1 MPYLLNFVYAILIAV
16 AFPYLLYCRVRQG
29 KYRDGWRQ
37 KLWGDVPRRRN
48 RKVPCLWLHAV
59 SVGEVNLLGPLI
71 ARWEKAHPDW
81 EIVISTTTQTGFA
94 LAQKRYA
101 PRPVFYAPLDFTWS
115 TETALTIIKPTLLV
129 MAELELWPNWIAA
142 AQRNGARVA
151 VINGR
156 LSEKSFGGYRR
167 LARWIGS
174 TIASL
179 DLVAVQNEEYAERF
193 LALGAIDK
201 RVHVTGSIK
210 FDGAQTDRNNATT
223 HKLAALAGI
232 KSDDV
237 VFLAGSTQAPE
248 ESLAVDV
255 FRQLAPQ
262 HPHLRLLIT
271 PRHPERFDEV
281 AKVLDR
287 SGVRWER
294 RSSLESKLHD
304 PGARILLI
312 DVVGELGAWWGR
324 SDIAF
329 VGGSLGRRG
338 GQNMIEPAAYGSA
351 VCFGPNTWNFK
362 DVVQLLLAT
371 GAAHVVHDGR
381 ELQTFVERCL
391 REPAFREDLG
401 QRAKQLVLAQQG
413 AADRTLVL
421 LQGLAAAELT
431 RTLPTPA
438 AIKAQQVRRQAG

>member
-1 MPYLLNFVYAILIAV
+1 
-16 AFPYLLYCRVRQG
+16 
-29 KYRDGWRQ
+29 
-37 KLWGDVPRRRN
+37 
-48 RKVPCLWLHAV
+48 
-59 SVGEVNLLGPLI
+59 VGEVNLLGPLI
-71 ARWEKAHPDW
+71 ARWEQAHPEW

-101 PRPVFYAPLDFTWS
+101 PRTVFYAPLDFTWS
-115 TETALTIIKPTLLV
+115 TATAMKIIRPTLLV

-142 AQRNGARVA
+142 ARREGARVA

-156 LSEKSFGGYRR
+156 LSEKSFRGYRR
-167 LARWIGS
+167 IARWLQG
-174 TIASL
+174 TVASL

-193 LALGAIDK
+193 QALGAPPQ

-210 FDGAQTDRNNATT
+210 FDGAQTDRNNPITR
-223 HKLAALAGI
+223 KLTALAGI
-232 KSDDV
+232 KDTDV

-248 ESLAVDV
+248 EALAIEV
-255 FRQLAPQ
+255 FRQLSPQ
-262 HPHLRLLIT
+262 YPNLRLLIT

-281 AKVLDR
+281 GKLLDR

-294 RSSLESKLHD
+294 RSTLDAKLHD

-338 GQNMIEPAAYGSA
+338 GQNMIEPAAYGAA

-362 DVVQLLLAT
+362 DVVQLLLAAD
-371 GAAHVVHDGR
+371 AARVVRDGR
-381 ELQTFVERCL
+381 ELQAFVERCL
-391 REPAFREDLG
+391 REPDFAAALG
-401 QRAKQLVLAQQG
+401 QRAQQLVLSQQG
-413 AADRTLVL
+413 ASDRTLVL
-421 LQGLAAAELT
+421 LQGLAAKELT
-431 RTLPTPA
+431 RTIPTPA
-438 AIKAQQVRRQAG
+438 SLRQVRSRRQAG

>member
-1 MPYLLNFVYAILIAV
+1 MPYLLNLAYLLLIAA
-16 AFPYLLYCRVRQG
+16 AFPYLLYCRLRQG

-37 KLWGDVPRRRN
+37 KMWGDVPRRRN

-71 ARWEKAHPDW
+71 ARWEQAHPDW

-101 PRPVFYAPLDFTWS
+101 PRTVFYAPLDFTWS
-115 TETALTIIKPTLLV
+115 TAAAMHIIRPTLLV

-142 AQRNGARVA
+142 AQREGARVA

-156 LSEKSFGGYRR
+156 LSEKSFRGYQRIAGWLR
-167 LARWIGS
+167 G
-174 TIASL
+174 TIESL
-179 DLVAVQNEEYAERF
+179 DLVAVQNEEYAARF
-193 LALGAIDK
+193 LALGANSK

-210 FDGAQTDRNNATT
+210 FDGAQTDRNNPTT
-223 HKLAALAGI
+223 KKLAALAGI
-232 KSDDV
+232 KESDV

-248 ESLAVDV
+248 EALAIEA
-255 FRQLAPQ
+255 FRQLSPQ
-262 HPHLRLLIT
+262 YPDLRLLIT

-281 AKVLDR
+281 AKLLDR

-294 RSSLESKLHD
+294 RSTLDSKRHD

-362 DVVQLLLAT
+362 DVVQLLLSSA
-371 GAAHVVHDGR
+371 AAHVVKDCR

-391 REPAFREDLG
+391 REPEFADELG
-401 QRAKQLVLAQQG
+401 QRAKELVLAQQG
-413 AADRTLVL
+413 AADRTLLL

-431 RTLPTPA
+431 RTIPTPA
-438 AIKAQQVRRQAG
+438 AMKQQRSRRQAG

>member
-1 MPYLLNFVYAILIAV
+1 MPYLFNLAYLLLIAA
-16 AFPYLLYCRVRQG
+16 AFPYLLYCRLRQG

-71 ARWEKAHPDW
+71 ARWEQAHPDW

-101 PRPVFYAPLDFTWS
+101 PRTVFYAPLDFTWS
-115 TETALTIIKPTLLV
+115 TSTAMKIIRPTLLV

-142 AQRNGARVA
+142 AHREGARVA

-156 LSEKSFGGYRR
+156 LSEKSFRGYQRIR
-167 LARWIGS
+167 RWIGS

-179 DLVAVQNEEYAERF
+179 DLVAVQNEEYASRF
-193 LALGAIDK
+193 ISLGANEK

-210 FDGAQTDRNNATT
+210 FDGAQTDRNNPTT
-223 HKLAALAGI
+223 KKLAAVAGI
-232 KSDDV
+232 KETDV

-248 ESLAVDV
+248 ESLAIET
-255 FRQLAPQ
+255 FRQLSPD
-262 HPHLRLLIT
+262 HPNLRLLIT

-281 AKVLDR
+281 AKLLNR

-324 SDIAF
+324 SNIAF

-362 DVVQLLLAT
+362 DVVQLLLAE

-381 ELQTFVERCL
+381 ELQAFVARCL
-391 REPAFREDLG
+391 QEPEFARALG
-401 QRAKQLVLAQQG
+401 QKAKDLVLAQQG

-438 AIKAQQVRRQAG
+438 AVKHQRPRRQAG